1 MLSAR
6 SWVCGGGQEGLWSAQ
21 RTQITP
27 LEHRLGPGNT
37 NQRLGWVLG
46 GWYTGYYPT
55 HPPRPAPPPG
65 TPPPHR
71 TLHQGVLMVGTA
83 LLDRSKEILGVDN
96 AHVWGRS
103 QYPRSTDIVGTAP
116 HCSLAAVI
124 GLPEST
130 LFSVSLPESTLFSVS
145 LPVYRL

>member
-103 QYPRSTDIVGTAP
+103 QYPRHRHCRRLLIAPLQQGPVG
-116 HCSLAAVI
+116 
-124 GLPEST
+124 GLPQYI
-130 LFSVSLPESTLFSVS
+130 SVYLSKSQYILNLRYS
-145 LPVYRL
+145 